1 MRGWSDII
9 KWGKGI
15 FVKMSEII
23 TIANQKGGVG
33 KTTTAVN
40 LAASLAV
47 AEKKVLLIDIDP
59 QANATTGLGFSRSD
73 YEFNIYHVLT
83 DRKKLSQIVLKT
95 EIPTLFLAP
104 SNIGLVGIEQEFN
117 DQSKDY
123 KLILKNKISEVVG
136 DYDFIIIDSPP
147 ALGSITINALSASDS
162 VIIPIQCE
170 FYALEGLAQILNTVK
185 IIKKTINPKLNIK
198 GFLPTMFS
206 SQNNLSKETIAN
218 LKQHFEN
225 KLFKS
230 KDGKEEFVVV
240 PRNVKLAESP
250 SFGKPVILY
259 DIKSPGS
266 IAYQNL
272 AYCILN

>member
-9 KWGKGI
+9 KRGKGI

-123 KLILKNKISEVVG
+123 KLILKNKISEVIN

-230 KDGKEEFVVV
+230 KDSKDEFVVV

>member
-15 FVKMSEII
+15 FFKMSEII

-230 KDGKEEFVVV
+230 KDSNDEFVVV

>member
-1 MRGWSDII
+1 MRGWSGVI

-123 KLILKNKISEVVG
+123 KLILKNKISEVVD